1 LEISRFWTR
10 FLFGGSIYYV
20 NHLIQIALTQQLL
33 SYFSFGYGITRK
45 LLNGACH
52 IYENRRHPKGYYYTG
67 YYRYFFCRFILGLL
81 KVYEI
86 CIITIIRFIITMAIV
101 GIFTTKILVWTS
113 YRIEKGHFLHT
124 SEEIDEMI
132 AMLVNYHFI
141 PNAWW
146 IIAQFSILLCY
157 ACVNDMHKTKKET
170 LFDGHKIAKEAEK
183 NKTKFST
190 VRFAEEY
197 KQLTVEM
204 INAYENNK
212 KDFLKWTKIKW
223 TFMVIAWMQ
232 PFFLFLVSYFN
243 PEWSEIRQFGMNYFW
258 NISNAHSLPFWLV

>member
-1 LEISRFWTR
+1 MVTKL
-10 FLFGGSIYYV
+10 
-20 NHLIQIALTQQLL
+20 Q
-33 SYFSFGYGITRK
+33 RK
-45 LLNGACH
+45 Q
-52 IYENRRHPKGYYYTG
+52 K
-67 YYRYFFCRFILGLL
+67 
-81 KVYEI
+81 
-86 CIITIIRFIITMAIV
+86 
-101 GIFTTKILVWTS
+101 
-113 YRIEKGHFLHT
+113 
-124 SEEIDEMI
+124 
-132 AMLVNYHFI
+132 
-141 PNAWW
+141 
-146 IIAQFSILLCY
+146 
-157 ACVNDMHKTKKET
+157 
-170 LFDGHKIAKEAEK
+170 K